1 MPRSRRLALA
11 TLPGLLSLLV
21 AATTAA
27 RQPPTLPHLLS
38 TAASYVAGYEE
49 KASFLLFQ
57 EHYVQSV
64 QILGGQPARERR
76 LRSEV
81 ALVNTLEFGWIG
93 FRDVFEVDGQQVRN
107 RHNRLEALFSEPL
120 TSETLGRARALAN
133 ESARFNVGSVQR
145 TVNYPTMALA
155 FLRETNQRRSSFTR
169 DESARIGD
177 VATWIVAFEETQ
189 RPTLIA
195 SQPDETGPGDLPA
208 SGRFWIEPDSGRVR
222 RSQVTFV
229 QMRSTG
235 SITVEY
241 GPWPDLDVLVPV
253 SMRESFLV
261 QGLHSSGDLR
271 QPQVIR
277 GDARYSNPRQFK
289 GTARI
294 KVGP

>member
-1 MPRSRRLALA
+1 MPLSRRLGLA
-11 TLPGLLSLLV
+11 TTTAVLSLV
-21 AATTAA
+21 AVHSMAA
-27 RQPPTLPHLLS
+27 RQPPTLPHLLG
-38 TAASYVAGYEE
+38 TAAAYVAAYED
-49 KASFLLFQ
+49 KASFLLL
-57 EHYVQSV
+57 EEYYVQTV
-64 QILGGQPARERR
+64 QNLGGQPARERR

-81 ALVNTLEFGWIG
+81 ALVNTPEFGWIG
-93 FRDVFEVDGQQVRN
+93 FRDVFEVDGQRVGN
-107 RHNRLEALFSEPL
+107 RQDRLEKLFTGPL
-120 TSETLGRARALAN
+120 TDETLGRARALAN

-155 FLRETNQRRSSFTR
+155 FLRESNQGRSSFTR
-169 DESARIGD
+169 DESARVGD
-177 VATWIVAFEETQ
+177 ASTWIVEFEETQ

-195 SQPDETGPGDLPA
+195 SQPDESGAGDLPV

-235 SITVEY
+235 SITVDY
-241 GPWPDLDVLVPV
+241 GPWPGLDVLVPV

-277 GDARYSNPRQFK
+277 GEARYSNVRRFK

>member
-1 MPRSRRLALA
+1 MPRPRCLGLA
-11 TLPGLLSLLV
+11 TLAAVLSLV
-21 AATTAA
+21 AGHAVAA
-27 RQPPTLPHLLS
+27 RQPPTLPSLLGS
-38 TAASYVAGYEE
+38 VATYVAAYEQ
-49 KASFLLFQ
+49 KASFLLLEESYFQ
-57 EHYVQSV
+57 WVQV
-64 QILGGQPARERR
+64 LGGQPSRDRR
-76 LRSEV
+76 LRSEL
-81 ALVNTLEFGWIG
+81 ALVNTPDFGWIG
-93 FRDVFEVDGQQVRN
+93 FRDVFEVDGQRVGN
-107 RHNRLEALFSEPL
+107 RQSRLQELFATPL
-120 TSETLGRARALAN
+120 TEETLGRARALAN
-133 ESARFNVGSVQR
+133 ESARFNLGSVQR

-155 FLRETNQRRSSFTR
+155 FLRESNQGRSSFTR
-169 DESARIGD
+169 DESARVGD
-177 VATWIVAFEETQ
+177 APTWIVEFEETQ

-195 SQPDETGPGDLPA
+195 SQPDESGAGDLPV

-241 GPWPDLDVLVPV
+241 GPWPGLDVLVPV

-277 GDARYSNPRQFK
+277 GEARYANVRQFK